1 MKVQS
6 LWIGNKLSNL
16 ELLTINSFLK
26 NNIEF
31 DLYTYEQII
40 NLPENV
46 NIKDG
51 NLILPKSE
59 IFAYKTGKGKGS
71 FSAFSNIFRYKLLY
85 DVGGIWV
92 DMDLV
97 CLKYFNLDLS
107 KNEYTFASEINDQN
121 KTNVASC
128 FIKAPPK
135 SDIFKWAYNKS
146 ITYDK
151 DTLEWSVIG
160 PKLLS
165 ESINKFKLNKYIK
178 KYKYFCP
185 IGFKNW
191 NYVLEPNKEINLDI
205 SVCIHLWNEKW
216 RRGGADKNSK
226 FDKNCLY
233 EILKTK
239 YLS

>member
-26 NNIEF
+26 NQIEF
-31 DLYTYEQII
+31 DLYTYEPII

-51 NLILPKSE
+51 NMILPKSE

-85 DVGGIWV
+85 DQGGIWV

-97 CLKYFNLDLS
+97 CLKHFTL
-107 KNEYTFASEINDQN
+107 KNEYTFASEINDQ
-121 KTNVASC
+121 KKQNVASC
-128 FIKAPPK
+128 FIKAPK
-135 SDIFKWAYNKS
+135 NSDIFKWAYEKS

-151 DTLEWSVIG
+151 NTLEWSVIG

-165 ESINKFKLNKYIK
+165 EAINKFKLNKYIK
-178 KYKYFCP
+178 DYKTFCP
-185 IGFKNW
+185 IGFKDW
-191 NYVLEPNKEINLDI
+191 KKVLDKNNNIIIDN

-216 RRGGADKNSK
+216 RRGGADKNSD
-226 FDKNCLY
+226 FDKDCFY
-233 EILKTK
+233 EKLKTN